1 MRAFQWLRY
10 SDYGYQRRFAVV
22 FYFGVPDH
30 PSQSLTSHLAHSF
43 SIAHSIHMATKMG
56 MGHTVKCAFRLTS
69 LLKKA
74 ERSFHQ
80 KGKAVDHSHPAVPS
94 LTLPDID
101 CSDHGLRP
109 LCKEMGMDA
118 YNKDTFSD
126 SDSDS
131 DTNTD
136 TDTDTS
142 SVFIP
147 DLAVRAKPADADADA
162 DAVAGSSS
170 NHPHNG
176 NRKRLVR
183 IVSFKSIAHNRSRWS
198 SSQERELAIAQH
210 ELARCQKAW
219 SSEQELWLE
228 YVGYQLTSDTVVNSH
243 LPFFFLFVYFLA
255 NKLKAWC
262 R

>member
-1 MRAFQWLRY
+1 
-10 SDYGYQRRFAVV
+10 
-22 FYFGVPDH
+22 
-30 PSQSLTSHLAHSF
+30 
-43 SIAHSIHMATKMG
+43 MATKMG

-210 ELARCQKAW
+210 E
-219 SSEQELWLE
+219 
-228 YVGYQLTSDTVVNSH
+228 QLTSDTVVNSH

>member
-1 MRAFQWLRY
+1 
-10 SDYGYQRRFAVV
+10 
-22 FYFGVPDH
+22 
-30 PSQSLTSHLAHSF
+30 
-43 SIAHSIHMATKMG
+43 MATKMG

-228 YVGYQLTSDTVVNSH
+228 YIKILLEEKEAH
-243 LPFFFLFVYFLA
+243 EEFLGHRAKQSGDEQAHFR
-255 NKLKAWC
+255 KAW
-262 R
+262 RSRRAGEEQRGRTRSRNGLRALRGSRSGKGRGE

>member
-1 MRAFQWLRY
+1 
-10 SDYGYQRRFAVV
+10 
-22 FYFGVPDH
+22 
-30 PSQSLTSHLAHSF
+30 
-43 SIAHSIHMATKMG
+43 MG

-170 NHPHNG
+170 NHPITVTG
-176 NRKRLVR
+176 NASSASLASRASRTTARGGPRRRSANSQSRSTSWRGVR
-183 IVSFKSIAHNRSRWS
+183 RRGVRSRSCGWNM
-198 SSQERELAIAQH
+198 
-210 ELARCQKAW
+210 W
-219 SSEQELWLE
+219 
-228 YVGYQLTSDTVVNSH
+228 VTN
-243 LPFFFLFVYFLA
+243 
-255 NKLKAWC
+255 
-262 R
+262 

>member
-1 MRAFQWLRY
+1 
-10 SDYGYQRRFAVV
+10 
-22 FYFGVPDH
+22 
-30 PSQSLTSHLAHSF
+30 
-43 SIAHSIHMATKMG
+43 MG

-131 DTNTD
+131 D
-136 TDTDTS
+136 
-142 SVFIP
+142 IK
-147 DLAVRAKPADADADA
+147 R
-162 DAVAGSSS
+162 SSS

-228 YVGYQLTSDTVVNSH
+228 YIKILLEEKEAH
-243 LPFFFLFVYFLA
+243 EEFLGHRAKQSGDEQAHFR
-255 NKLKAWC
+255 KAW
-262 R
+262 RSRRAGEEQRGRTRSRNGLRALRGSRSGKGRGE

>member
-1 MRAFQWLRY
+1 
-10 SDYGYQRRFAVV
+10 
-22 FYFGVPDH
+22 
-30 PSQSLTSHLAHSF
+30 
-43 SIAHSIHMATKMG
+43 MG

-131 DTNTD
+131 D
-136 TDTDTS
+136 
-142 SVFIP
+142 IW
-147 DLAVRAKPADADADA
+147 R
-162 DAVAGSSS
+162 SS

-228 YVGYQLTSDTVVNSH
+228 YIKILLEEKEAH
-243 LPFFFLFVYFLA
+243 EEFLGHRAKQSGDEQAHFR
-255 NKLKAWC
+255 KAW
-262 R
+262 RSRRAGEEQRGRTRSRNGLRALRGSRSGKGRGE

>member
-1 MRAFQWLRY
+1 
-10 SDYGYQRRFAVV
+10 
-22 FYFGVPDH
+22 
-30 PSQSLTSHLAHSF
+30 
-43 SIAHSIHMATKMG
+43 MG

-131 DTNTD
+131 D
-136 TDTDTS
+136 S
-142 SVFIP
+142 
-147 DLAVRAKPADADADA
+147 
-162 DAVAGSSS
+162 SSS

-228 YVGYQLTSDTVVNSH
+228 YIKILLEEKEAH
-243 LPFFFLFVYFLA
+243 EEFLGHRAKQSGDEQAHFR
-255 NKLKAWC
+255 KAW
-262 R
+262 RSRRAGEEQRGRTRSRNGLRALRGSRSGKGRGE